1 MRPWRIVIAAL
12 ACLGPALQYV
22 LMVYDET
29 LASGSVKSVEF
40 FSYFTILSNILAAV
54 VLTAPLVA
62 PTSVVG
68 LWAERSSTRISVAVY
83 LAITAAI
90 YHTLLAGLWDPRG
103 LRLVS
108 DILLHTITPT
118 LFLVDWL
125 MRGGQGET
133 GRATAAKALVFP
145 ALYGLWT
152 LAHGALSGFYPYPFF
167 DVVKHGYL
175 SVIVTMLVMAG
186 GFLLVALAF
195 SLIHQARVRLAN
207 GRGTPISA

>member
-1 MRPWRIVIAAL
+1 MRTWRIVIAAL

-83 LAITAAI
+83 LTITAAI

-125 MRGGQGET
+125 IRGGQGET
-133 GRATAAKALVFP
+133 GRATAAKALHDWLLDMERQRYARAPRSVPRSAPQSAPNSAPDTPGLP
-145 ALYGLWT
+145 ALRRQWR
-152 LAHGALSGFYPYPFF
+152 ALDWPRNPQPRPQAAA
-167 DVVKHGYL
+167 
-175 SVIVTMLVMAG
+175 AG
-186 GFLLVALAF
+186 PTT
-195 SLIHQARVRLAN
+195 S
-207 GRGTPISA
+207 TP